1 MILFDK
7 TMCICYCSHPTVKK
21 KQRGKDYNILFLM
34 KVLYL
39 EPVKF

>member
-21 KQRGKDYNILFLM
+21 QRDKDYNILFLM
-34 KVLYL
+34 IVLYL